1 MESGGPHREHLLSN
15 AGRVLLSDTGRR
27 TLRLLALAVTLVGS
41 PVILAGAWLRW
52 AMKCDEG
59 CRSPAD
65 ASGGGQSWT
74 SHASSWQWDAQFAL
88 ALVGFLAALAAFYF
102 ATARRGPLVAAMGLA
117 GILCGAWLVWYA
129 ASPL

>member
-1 MESGGPHREHLLSN
+1 MLGN
-15 AGRVLLSDTGRR
+15 AGRVLLSDAGRQ
-27 TLRLLALAVTLVGS
+27 TLRFMGLDATLVGS
-41 PVILAGAWLRW
+41 PLILAGAWFLW

-65 ASGGGQSWT
+65 TSGGGQSWT
-74 SHASSWQWDAQFAL
+74 NHASAWQWDAQFAL
-88 ALVGFLAALAAFYF
+88 ALAGFLAALAAFYF
-102 ATARRGPLVAAMGLA
+102 ATVRRGPLMGAVGLA